1 MDEVQKRREQA
12 ARQTELRYEQEFYLL
27 LNRIVKES
35 QRLTALEAVEKY
47 HGSWRIRLAIL
58 NLSKGNLDALAL
70 YIKAAEKDYSE
81 VLNWAENP
89 LDENETERMKLE
101 LGQWLIAQGREA
113 EGSKI
118 LNAQLSSH
126 TGPNPQD

>member
-12 ARQTELRYEQEFYLL
+12 ARQTELRYEHEFYLL

-35 QRLTALEAVEKY
+35 QRLKAVEAVEKY

-58 NLSKGNLDALAL
+58 KLSKGNLDALVL
-70 YIKAAEKDYSE
+70 YIKAAQKDYSE

-113 EGSKI
+113 EGRKI
-118 LNAQLSSH
+118 INAKINTSS
-126 TGPNPQD
+126 NPQD

>member
-12 ARQTELRYEQEFYLL
+12 ARQTELRYEHECYLL

-35 QRLTALEAVEKY
+35 QRLIALEAVEKY

-58 NLSKGNLDALAL
+58 KLSKGNLDALAL

-101 LGQWLIAQGREA
+101 LGRWLIAQGREA

-118 LNAQLSSH
+118 LNSQLSSH